1 MEMPIAQ
8 QKAAAFRKIHAE
20 FKEIIKHDKCRYCTC
35 FHGDVLDKIQDT
47 LKRFNESE
55 PEHKLDEIEA
65 DFESWSKDVDLLKAH
80 G

>member
-1 MEMPIAQ
+1 MQAIE
-8 QKAAAFRKIHAE
+8 QKILAFRQIHNE
-20 FKEIIKHDKCRYCTC
+20 FKEIIKHDKCRTCTC
-35 FHGDVLDKIQDT
+35 FHSDVLSKVQDT

-65 DFESWSKDVDLLKAH
+65 DFERWTKDVDHLKAH